1 MSDRCTITMPDDS
14 YAAVLD
20 ALQRA
25 VIDKCASKVT
35 RKVAF
40 SALLALVEAGVVAG
54 ETSVS
59 LTARDMSA
67 SGLNACQNAEAH
79 GLILQGATGLPLG
92 ADRRLPGPM
101 PSVLATCSLISF
113 AYLDRLYR
121 GVAARVGT
129 GKRLVAY
136 PLSGIGPQSGENRML
151 ADILKVTEKQRAE

>member
-59 LTARDMSA
+59 FTARDMSA

-79 GLILQGATGLPLG
+79 GRFCKALPVCL
-92 ADRRLPGPM
+92 
-101 PSVLATCSLISF
+101 
-113 AYLDRLYR
+113 
-121 GVAARVGT
+121 
-129 GKRLVAY
+129 
-136 PLSGIGPQSGENRML
+136 
-151 ADILKVTEKQRAE
+151 